1 MIVAVSSYQ
10 DFVFFCYYN
19 FLFFNC
25 PFSFSG
31 AGSPEMLT
39 SKVNWSPALHL
50 ISFKLVLSILGGT
63 FLALHVTG
71 QASLDGSL
79 CPPALIAFI
88 LNS

>member
-1 MIVAVSSYQ
+1 MNETFSSHQGLICSVITTSSSSIVH
-10 DFVFFCYYN
+10 F
-19 FLFFNC
+19 
-25 PFSFSG
+25 FSG
-31 AGSPEMLT
+31 AGSQEMLT

-71 QASLDGSL
+71 PASLDGSL
-79 CPPALIAFI
+79 CPPALIALT